1 MSTQTKKSV
10 LHQRHVDLGA
20 KFAEFG
26 GWLMPLEYS
35 GGGVLAEHAA
45 VRDGV
50 GVFDVSHLGT
60 LIVRGPGAVAALNG
74 VLTND
79 LFRIGPGQ
87 AQYSML
93 CADDGGVI
101 DDLICYVRDPDDV
114 LVIPNA
120 SNAATVA
127 EVLAAALGESFEI
140 RNVHRDYA
148 IIAVQGPSSDE
159 VLSSV
164 GLPVGMD
171 YMAFEPVTHAG
182 VPLTV
187 CRTGY
192 TGERGYELVVPAEGA
207 GALWDAVLTAGADHG
222 IRPCGLGA
230 RDTLRTEMGYSLHGH
245 EISPEINPV
254 EAGLGWAV
262 GWSKPSFHGS
272 EALRRI
278 RSEGPRRRA
287 RGLLALGRGIPR
299 PGMTVVDAGGDEVGI
314 VTSGTFSPTLRT
326 GIALALL
333 DADLEP
339 GDEVGVR
346 VRTRVEPFRVV
357 KPPFVTPG
365 VREG

>member
-1 MSTQTKKSV
+1 MSQDPQRSV
-10 LHQRHVDLGA
+10 LHARHVELGA

-45 VRDGV
+45 VRTGV
-50 GVFDVSHLGT
+50 GIFDVSHLGT
-60 LIVRGPGAVAALNG
+60 LIVRGPGTVDALNR

-79 LFRIGPGQ
+79 LRRIGPGR

-93 CADDGGVI
+93 CDDDGGVV
-101 DDLICYVRDPDDV
+101 DDLICYIRSDDDV

-127 EVLAAALGESFEI
+127 DVLDAAVGEAISVS
-140 RNVHRDYA
+140 NVHRDYA
-148 IIAVQGPSSDE
+148 IIAVQGPASDE
-159 VLSSV
+159 VVSAV

-171 YMAFEPVTHAG
+171 YMAFESVRHDG
-182 VPLTV
+182 VELSV

-192 TGERGYELVVPAEGA
+192 TGERGYEVVVPARGAVAIWDAQLAA
-207 GALWDAVLTAGADHG
+207 GAPQG
-222 IRPCGLGA
+222 ILPCGLGA

-245 EISPEINPV
+245 EINPDINPV
-254 EAGLGWAV
+254 EAGLTWAI
-262 GWSKPSFHGS
+262 GWSKGTFHGS

-278 RSEGPRRRA
+278 RAEGPSRRA

-299 PGMTVVDAGGDEVGI
+299 PGMTVVDAEGNALGT
-314 VTSGTFSPTLRT
+314 VTSGTFSPTLRS

-333 DADLEP
+333 RPDVELDS
-339 GDEVGVR
+339 EVGVL
-346 VRTRVEPFRVV
+346 VRHRVEPFRVV
-357 KPPFVTPG
+357 TPPFVTPG